1 MFFCQIGHTQPII
14 MLHVAKI
21 RIIKLYYYTF
31 FYYFCTLIVQEEEC
45 PKAPLLVKKK
55 NVQNQN

>member
-1 MFFCQIGHTQPII
+1 
-14 MLHVAKI
+14 MLYVAKI